1 MGESMLSNQ
10 EETEQI
16 AVDILQEALKDEAEP
31 EAEVDI
37 LQEALKDEAEPEAE
51 SEKEEEE

>member
-16 AVDILQEALKDEAEP
+16 AVDVVHEALKDEAEP
-31 EAEVDI
+31 EAE
-37 LQEALKDEAEPEAE
+37 P
-51 SEKEEEE
+51 EKEEEEE